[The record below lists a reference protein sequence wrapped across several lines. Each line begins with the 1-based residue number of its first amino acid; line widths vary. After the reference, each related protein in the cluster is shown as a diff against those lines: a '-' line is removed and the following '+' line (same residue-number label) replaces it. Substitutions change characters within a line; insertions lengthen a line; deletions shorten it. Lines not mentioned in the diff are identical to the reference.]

1 MMNFSPL
8 KSSFPTKIRERVLGT
23 KKRKK
28 KRKMRSA
35 RVVLRA
41 EEATERTKKT
51 NTQIRGTRG
60 YLFYP
65 RVSRVGSFA
74 RRSRLVNPLLFK
86 RARGRRKASSS
97 RKEFCPLFFF
107 ISRRFGFSFF
117 DFLFFYG
124 SRVVF
129 FFVGTPN
136 TQEKRGRSVA
146 QVVSFVRK
154 QRERGGEVFNA
165 YIYARARV
173 RDLNEKTH

>member
-1 MMNFSPL
+1 
-8 KSSFPTKIRERVLGT
+8 
-23 KKRKK
+23 
-28 KRKMRSA
+28 MRSA

-86 RARGRRKASSS
+86 RARVGEKHHHRRRNFAPSFFSYLVVLDFLFLIFFFFTV
-97 RKEFCPLFFF
+97 RVLFFF
-107 ISRRFGFSFF
+107 
-117 DFLFFYG
+117 LC
-124 SRVVF
+124 
-129 FFVGTPN
+129 TPN
-136 TQEKRGRSVA
+136 TQEKRGRNVA

-165 YIYARARV
+165 YTYARARV